1 MHRIILWFRND
12 LRIHDNPVLNWAVR
26 NKSAQTQIVPVYCF
40 DPRFFTKTVPE
51 FGMGRKSGIHRTRF
65 MIESV
70 TDFRRNLN

>member
-1 MHRIILWFRND
+1 M
-12 LRIHDNPVLNWAVR
+12 
-26 NKSAQTQIVPVYCF
+26 YCF